1 MSPSP
6 TLAHA
11 LLDAFL
17 SPKAAFTA
25 LRTRPGWGWPA
36 FALIAIGYVGAMY
49 AFFAPMS
56 PDWLVEQQML
66 HVGEL
71 PPGDNAAVLAHLRE
85 HAGRFAVLASVMS
98 VLWLALLMPLLA
110 LFYFLGNR
118 IGVGERFSFGAWIR
132 FATWTQLPI
141 LVYAFGLLVIA
152 LTASQPDQPLALAN
166 YASMNRLLFGLS
178 PGHPHH
184 GWSDQLNLFYLWSIV
199 LATIGIRAWTQV
211 GLARALVIAASPFAL
226 VFGLWALLS

>member
-1 MSPSP
+1 MSTSP

-11 LLDAFL
+11 LLDAIL
-17 SPKAAFTA
+17 SPKAAFNA

-36 FALIAIGYVGAMY
+36 FALITISYVAALY
-49 AFFAPMS
+49 AFYAPMS

-66 HVGEL
+66 HIGEL
-71 PPGDNAAVLAHLRE
+71 PPDDDAAVLAHLRE
-85 HAGRFAVLASVMS
+85 HAGRFAMLASVMA

-118 IGVGERFSFGAWIR
+118 IGAGQRFSFGTWVR

-141 LVYAFGLLVIA
+141 LVYALGLLIIA

-166 YASMNRLLFGLS
+166 YASMNRLLLGLS

-199 LATIGIRAWTQV
+199 LAAIGIRAWTQV
-211 GLARALVIAASPFAL
+211 RWPRALLIAASPFLLA
-226 VFGLWALLS
+226 FGLWAMLS